1 MSRTLAR
8 TCALLTTTAA
18 VLLVASPAVAH
29 VSVSSPDAA
38 QEGYGK
44 VVFRVPN
51 ESESASTDRLTV
63 TLPADTPFA
72 HLSAGVK
79 PGWDV
84 EITEGE
90 LPEPVE
96 TGGVTL
102 TEAPLEV
109 TWTATGDGIAP
120 GEFDEFSLSG
130 GPFPAA
136 EEISFEAE
144 QAYDDGEVADWSE
157 PTTGGEE
164 PEKPAP
170 VLALAQAEEDGGSHH
185 GGAAEAAEESGQD
198 SSDPLARGIGV
209 AAVVLAAGALVATL
223 RQNRRRA

>member
-1 MSRTLAR
+1 MSRMPARLGALTLS
-8 TCALLTTTAA
+8 TALVLAA
-18 VLLVASPAVAH
+18 VPATAH
-29 VSVSSPDAA
+29 VTVSSPDAA

-44 VVFRVPN
+44 LVFRVPN
-51 ESESASTDRLTV
+51 ESDTAATDKLTI
-63 TLPADTPFA
+63 TLPEDTPFA
-72 HLSAGVK
+72 HLTAGTK

-84 EITEGE
+84 EIETAE

-96 TGGVTL
+96 NGDVIL
-102 TEAPLEV
+102 TEAPRTV

-136 EEISFEAE
+136 EEISFGAA
-144 QAYDDGEVADWSE
+144 QAYDDGEVVDWAE
-157 PTTGGEE
+157 EATGDEE

-170 VLALAQAEEDGGSHH
+170 LLPLAPAGEDGH
-185 GGAAEAAEESGQD
+185 GDGAEGVDQAAAETED
-198 SSDPLARGIGV
+198 SSDTLARGLGL
-209 AAVVLAAGALVATL
+209 AAVLLAAGALVAAL